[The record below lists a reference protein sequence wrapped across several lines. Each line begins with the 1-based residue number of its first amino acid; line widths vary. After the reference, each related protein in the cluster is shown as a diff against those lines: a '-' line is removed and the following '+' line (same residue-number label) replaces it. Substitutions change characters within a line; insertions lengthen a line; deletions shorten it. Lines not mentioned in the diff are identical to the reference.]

1 MSEIIPGEIVLN
13 SYTIFSQSMNDL
25 VNGWFRK
32 WWSRKIADS
41 DWEQVADE
49 LDAVYTKHPY
59 ILIREIGVSLVRELE
74 RRNFGK

>member
-1 MSEIIPGEIVLN
+1 MEERS
-13 SYTIFSQSMNDL
+13 TIDNTAFSSAMNEL
-25 VNGWFRK
+25 VNQWFKR
-32 WWSRKIADS
+32 WRDRTITDS

-59 ILIREIGVSLVRELE
+59 ILIRDIGISLIRELE

>member
-1 MSEIIPGEIVLN
+1 MSERT
-13 SYTIFSQSMNDL
+13 TIDNTAFSGAMNEL
-25 VNGWFRK
+25 VNGWFKR
-32 WWSRKIADS
+32 WRDRRITDS